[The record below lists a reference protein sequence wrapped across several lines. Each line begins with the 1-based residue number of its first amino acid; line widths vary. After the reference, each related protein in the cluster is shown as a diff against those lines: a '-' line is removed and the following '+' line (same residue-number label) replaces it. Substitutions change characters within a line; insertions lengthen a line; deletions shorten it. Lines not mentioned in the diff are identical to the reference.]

1 MGSSQDAGLAT
12 RIVLGVVFIL
22 AMAMTSPLIFFYK
35 YWVILLAKVFR
46 PDLGAIF
53 SPQSRFFYPSSFAP
67 SNTLVQFRL
76 SGKLNYDQSVN
87 RFAQNTILRKHEST
101 GKFEYPEF
109 QQCPTMWLGYP
120 FWKNESN
127 FDVQHHFRHGRLE
140 KLHQLQPYINQ
151 NLTMAFPPNVSP
163 WLIEF
168 IQVGE
173 TPDEHYFCLYFHH
186 SLGDGASI
194 CRALL
199 HSSDAEPTVLDLER
213 RMKERKTSCGN
224 PLHFILNAMGSYF
237 RVVGK
242 MVESDQGPW
251 DMSGIVGSRHFG
263 ISDII
268 PLSVLKKLGAS
279 YNVSVSALLLALIT
293 GAIRRKM
300 SRDRVAIPEEL
311 RCFLPIFTPNHPKG
325 LTNKM

>member
-1 MGSSQDAGLAT
+1 MGSSETPGLVT

-22 AMAMTSPLIFFYK
+22 AMALTSPLIFFYK
-35 YWVILLAKVFR
+35 YCVIVLAKIFR

-53 SPQSRFFYPSSFAP
+53 SPQSRFFFPSSLAP
-67 SNTLVQFRL
+67 LNTHVQFRL

-87 RFAQNTILRKHEST
+87 RFAQNTILRKDEST

-109 QQCPTMWLGYP
+109 QQRPTMWLGYP
-120 FWKNESN
+120 FWKNESR
-127 FDVQHHFRHGRLE
+127 FDVHHHFRLWRLE
-140 KLHQLQPYINQ
+140 KLHQLQPYISQ
-151 NLTMAFPPNVSP
+151 NLTTAFVPNVTT

-168 IQVGE
+168 MQVGE

-199 HSSDAEPTVLDLER
+199 HSVDGEPTVLDLDR
-213 RMKERKTSCGN
+213 RMKEKKTSCGN
-224 PLHFILNAMGSYF
+224 PLHFLLNAMRSYF

-242 MVESDQGPW
+242 MIESDQGPW

-263 ISDII
+263 ISDVI
-268 PLSVLKKLGAS
+268 PLSVLKKLGAN
-279 YNVSVSALLLALIT
+279 YKVSVSAVVLALIT

-300 SRDRVAIPEEL
+300 IRDRVAIPEEL
-311 RCFLPIFTPNHPKG
+311 RFFLPIFTPKHPKG